1 MPAAWIAGSALVIG
15 LALQGGT
22 LVGDAVTNAVQNS
35 DFVTDPADLAESG
48 LSDPWEVDGVE
59 VVYVEAGGTP
69 CESEYCWE
77 WLLMTQPD
85 CATATV
91 TVEISE
97 NLFGEAQRQIERSVA
112 IDGVTSVL
120 VDAEAGDGE
129 YADLTSISCV

>member
-1 MPAAWIAGSALVIG
+1 MVIG
-15 LALQGGT
+15 LTLQGGT
-22 LVGDAVTNAVQNS
+22 LLSDAVTLAVQDS
-35 DFVTDPADLAESG
+35 DFLTDTGDPTETG

-59 VVYVEAGGTP
+59 IVYVEAGGTP

-91 TVEISE
+91 TVDISE
-97 NLFGEAQRQIERSVA
+97 NLFGETQRQIERSVT

-120 VDAEAGDGE
+120 VEAEAGDGE
-129 YADLTSISCV
+129 YADLTSISCE